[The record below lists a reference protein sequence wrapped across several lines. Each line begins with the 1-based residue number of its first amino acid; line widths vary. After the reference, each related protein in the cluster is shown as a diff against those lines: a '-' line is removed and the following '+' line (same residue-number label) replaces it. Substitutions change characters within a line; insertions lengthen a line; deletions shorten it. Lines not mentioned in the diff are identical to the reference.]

1 MITTKKLNE
10 NDIKNLVTKFFAE
23 QGLKVASFE
32 INLTSRCMDR
42 FGHSDEHVF
51 DNITVIV
58 EENPGLETFS
68 QDPSKIHAQNLL
80 KKNFKSARDFSITPT
95 KKSGEDIEL

>member
-51 DNITVIV
+51 DNITVTV
-58 EENPGLETFS
+58 EENPGLETFT
-68 QDPSKIHAQNLL
+68 QKVENANAIHAQNLL
-80 KKNFKSARDFSITPT
+80 KNNR
-95 KKSGEDIEL
+95 GEKIEL